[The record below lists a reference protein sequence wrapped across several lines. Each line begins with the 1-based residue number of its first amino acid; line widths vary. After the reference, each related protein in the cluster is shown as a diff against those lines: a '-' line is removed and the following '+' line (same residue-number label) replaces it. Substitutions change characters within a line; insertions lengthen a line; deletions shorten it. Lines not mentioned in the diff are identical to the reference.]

1 MFKYFDFIVV
11 LAFLNAS
18 VVLLAYSVF
27 FSILSMLGHSIFILA
42 TLMFVYV
49 AISDM
54 YMNYK
59 IDNNIEL

>member
-1 MFKYFDFIVV
+1 MFKYFDFIVI

-49 AISDM
+49 AIGDI

-59 IDNNIEL
+59 IDNNIQL

>member
-27 FSILSMLGHSIFILA
+27 FTILSMLGHSLFILA

-49 AISDM
+49 AISDI

>member
-1 MFKYFDFIVV
+1 MFKYFDFIVI
-11 LAFLNAS
+11 LALLNAS

-59 IDNNIEL
+59 IDNNIQL

>member
-27 FSILSMLGHSIFILA
+27 FTILSMLGHSLFILA

-49 AISDM
+49 AISDI

-59 IDNNIEL
+59 IDNNIQL

>member
-27 FSILSMLGHSIFILA
+27 FTILSMLGHSLFILA

-59 IDNNIEL
+59 IDNNIQL